1 MMYEYKVIPAPR
13 KGRKARGIKGAEARF
28 SFAIQE
34 VMNDLGAEGWE
45 FLRSETLPSDERQGL
60 TSSQTVFRSLLVFRR
75 PRADDLSDF
84 SPELLEDHSDE
95 DAADDDTDGGDIA
108 ALSERNWSD
117 ESEADRTRT

>member
-34 VMNDLGAEGWE
+34 VMNDLGADGWE

-84 SPELLEDHSDE
+84 SPELLEDHSAE

-108 ALSERNWSD
+108 ALSEKNWSD
-117 ESEADRTRT
+117 EPEADRTRT